1 MYKVIAADDEPMVR
15 KALESLID
23 WKALNC
29 QLEFVAPN
37 GKELIEYA
45 EKNQPDIVVTDIK
58 MPEADGITVAKYF
71 HENYSNTKVI
81 LLTAYADFSYAKQAI
96 SYNVVEYVSKT
107 GDFDDVVAAVKKSIH
122 QLEQE
127 RKNQAMLQNSSQ
139 VAQHY
144 NHLAQHYSHL
154 ITQLSPSSQL
164 LQEQRGG
171 VDLVL
176 ETTQYIK
183 QHIDEAIT
191 LNQIATYIGVNES
204 YLSRVFKSR
213 TGTSIKN
220 RINTIKMEKAKELL
234 ANTNLKIYEIAMQLG
249 LENTTYL
256 SRLFHQY
263 TGTTPMEYRNQ
274 NMKKTYSPDGG

>member
-23 WKALNC
+23 WESLNC
-29 QLEFVAPN
+29 HLDYVASN

-58 MPEADGITVAKYF
+58 MPEADGIALAKYF
-71 HENYSNTKVI
+71 HENHSSTKVI

-96 SYNVVEYVSKT
+96 SYNVVEYVTKT
-107 GDFDDVVAAVKKSIH
+107 GDFDDVVAAVKKSIQ

-127 RKNQAMLQNSSQ
+127 RQKQEALQTSSQ

-144 NHLAQHYSHL
+144 NNLAQHYTHL
-154 ITQLSPSSQL
+154 ITQLSPNSQQ

-183 QHIDEAIT
+183 QHLDEAIT
-191 LNQIATYIGVNES
+191 LNQIAAYIGVNES
-204 YLSRVFKSR
+204 YLSRVFKSK

-274 NMKKTYSPDGG
+274 NIKAP

>member
-15 KALESLID
+15 TALESLID
-23 WKALNC
+23 WESLNC
-29 QLEFVAPN
+29 QLDFVASN

-58 MPEADGITVAKYF
+58 MPEADGIAVAKYF

-96 SYNVVEYVSKT
+96 SYNVVEYVTKT
-107 GDFDDVVAAVKKSIH
+107 GDFDDVVAAVKKSIQ
-122 QLEQE
+122 QLEHE
-127 RKNQAMLQNSSQ
+127 RQNQAMLHNSSQ

-144 NHLAQHYSHL
+144 NHL

-183 QHIDEAIT
+183 QHINEAIT
-191 LNQIATYIGVNES
+191 LNQIAAYIGVNES
-204 YLSRVFKSR
+204 YLSRVFKSK

-249 LENTTYL
+249 LENTPYL

-263 TGTTPMEYRNQ
+263 TGITPMEYRNQ
-274 NMKKTYSPDGG
+274 NMKKTYSPNGC

>member
-23 WKALNC
+23 WESLNC
-29 QLEFVAPN
+29 HLEYVASN

-45 EKNQPDIVVTDIK
+45 EKNPPDLVVTDIK
-58 MPEADGITVAKYF
+58 MPEADGIAVAKYF
-71 HENYSNTKVI
+71 HENHSSTKVI

-96 SYNVVEYVSKT
+96 SYNVVEYVTKT
-107 GDFDDVVAAVKKSIH
+107 GDFDDVVAAVKKSIQ

-127 RKNQAMLQNSSQ
+127 RQKQAVLQTSTQ

-144 NHLAQHYSHL
+144 THL
-154 ITQLSPSSQL
+154 ITQLSPNSQQ

-191 LNQIATYIGVNES
+191 LNQIAAYIGVNES
-204 YLSRVFKSR
+204 YLSRVFKSK

-274 NMKKTYSPDGG
+274 NIKAP